1 VTEEDWIEMVS
12 KDEIKHLG
20 WLARLELSEEEL
32 LKYESQIDRII
43 QHFDILDGLT
53 LDVLE
58 PTHHTKSVRNLRIDE
73 AKNFGE
79 NILPK
84 NRNRKDGY
92 LKGPKSDVKQ

>member
-1 VTEEDWIEMVS
+1 MVS
-12 KDEIKHLG
+12 KEEIKHLG
-20 WLARLELSEEEL
+20 WLARLDLSEEEL

-43 QHFDILDGLT
+43 QHFDILESVT

-58 PTHHTKSVRNLRIDE
+58 PVHQSKSVRNLRIDE

-79 NILPK
+79 NVLPK
-84 NRNRKDGY
+84 TRNRKDGY

>member
-1 VTEEDWIEMVS
+1 MVS

-20 WLARLELSEEEL
+20 WLARLDLSEEEL

-43 QHFDILDGLT
+43 RQFAILDRLT
-53 LDVLE
+53 LDTLE
-58 PTHHTKSVRNLRIDE
+58 PNHQTKSVRNLRIDE

-79 NILPK
+79 NVLPK
-84 NRNRKDGY
+84 TRNRKDGY